1 MELKERILALLTYTN
16 LTASAFAK
24 KIGVKT
30 NQSVYDLTSGKT
42 RTLSQSI
49 INKITSCYPEISLE
63 WLMTGEGEM
72 LRPNLTQNVKNS
84 KNFSQSGD
92 VHVFEESATSV
103 INKAMD
109 EIAAH
114 RRMLEEELKKKID
127 PEHIETQIKDL
138 NDRVNSLIEQVQAL
152 NDYLHQKY
160 N

>member
-1 MELKERILALLTYTN
+1 MTENQTIKERLIAYIKYLGIGQAKFEKKCGLSNGYINNIRRSISPEKLQTIALTN
-16 LTASAFAK
+16 
-24 KIGVKT
+24 
-30 NQSVYDLTSGKT
+30 
-42 RTLSQSI
+42 
-49 INKITSCYPEISLE
+49 PELNTG

-72 LRPNLTQNVKNS
+72 LRPSLTQNVKNS